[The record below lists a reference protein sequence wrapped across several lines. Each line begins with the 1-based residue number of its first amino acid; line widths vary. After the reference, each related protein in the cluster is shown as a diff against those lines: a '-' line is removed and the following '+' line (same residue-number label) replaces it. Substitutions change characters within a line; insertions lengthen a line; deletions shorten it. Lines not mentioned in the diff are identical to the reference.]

1 MHWLNRLLFWFAALA
16 IAAVCAESRASD
28 PDELFGTWNFEAVGS
43 RSGLKKLE
51 GFRVKIDRKR
61 IVVIAPTGADK
72 QLGEIVRIDA
82 KKKPAEIDL
91 KDGGKLLPGI
101 FELNG
106 DSLKLA
112 VSEPGGK
119 RPTEY
124 AGKAG
129 TLLFVLKRSRK

>member
-1 MHWLNRLLFWFAALA
+1 MHGHNRLPLWSVVLAA
-16 IAAVCAESRASD
+16 AAVCAVSHASG
-28 PDELFGTWNFEAVGS
+28 PDELYGTWNVEAFGS

-61 IVVIAPTGADK
+61 IVVVAPTGAEK
-72 QLGEIVRIDA
+72 PLGEIDRIDA

-91 KDGGKLLPGI
+91 KEGGKVLPGI
-101 FELNG
+101 FELSG

-119 RPTEY
+119 RPAEF

-129 TLLFVLKRSRK
+129 TLLFVLKRSR